1 MAKPKPRRRSSAT
14 AVWRRRLAALAT
26 IALALAAGYFFWLR
40 NSSLFEVREVEVSGA
55 TANAPEVAA
64 ALQEAARG
72 MTTLHIRDQEL
83 RDAVSGFPTIAS
95 LKAQASVPHKLE
107 IEVTE
112 RLPVALVKQGGA
124 TTPVSADGY
133 LLRGVEA
140 DPGLPL
146 LEPSQPLDGARLGA
160 RDIEQAA
167 LLGAVPDQLRKGI
180 ETSRFDPDQAGVV
193 VELSN
198 GIELRLG
205 DSSEAAAKWAAAAA
219 VLADRK
225 LGSPAYIDVSV
236 PGRPVAGGY
245 SG

>member
-1 MAKPKPRRRSSAT
+1 
-14 AVWRRRLAALAT
+14 
-26 IALALAAGYFFWLR
+26 
-40 NSSLFEVREVEVSGA
+40 
-55 TANAPEVAA
+55 
-64 ALQEAARG
+64 
-72 MTTLHIRDQEL
+72 EL

-124 TTPVSADGY
+124 TTPASADGY

>member
-124 TTPVSADGY
+124 TTP
-133 LLRGVEA
+133 
-140 DPGLPL
+140 
-146 LEPSQPLDGARLGA
+146 
-160 RDIEQAA
+160 
-167 LLGAVPDQLRKGI
+167 
-180 ETSRFDPDQAGVV
+180 
-193 VELSN
+193 
-198 GIELRLG
+198 
-205 DSSEAAAKWAAAAA
+205 
-219 VLADRK
+219 
-225 LGSPAYIDVSV
+225 
-236 PGRPVAGGY
+236 
-245 SG
+245 

>member
-146 LEPSQPLDGARLGA
+146 LEPSQRLDGARLGA

-193 VELSN
+193 AELSN

-205 DSSEAAAKWAAAAA
+205 DSSEAAAK
-219 VLADRK
+219 
-225 LGSPAYIDVSV
+225 
-236 PGRPVAGGY
+236 
-245 SG
+245 

>member
-107 IEVTE
+107 
-112 RLPVALVKQGGA
+112 
-124 TTPVSADGY
+124 
-133 LLRGVEA
+133 
-140 DPGLPL
+140 
-146 LEPSQPLDGARLGA
+146 
-160 RDIEQAA
+160 
-167 LLGAVPDQLRKGI
+167 
-180 ETSRFDPDQAGVV
+180 
-193 VELSN
+193 
-198 GIELRLG
+198 
-205 DSSEAAAKWAAAAA
+205 
-219 VLADRK
+219 
-225 LGSPAYIDVSV
+225 
-236 PGRPVAGGY
+236 
-245 SG
+245 

>member
-1 MAKPKPRRRSSAT
+1 
-14 AVWRRRLAALAT
+14 
-26 IALALAAGYFFWLR
+26 
-40 NSSLFEVREVEVSGA
+40 
-55 TANAPEVAA
+55 A

-124 TTPVSADGY
+124 TTPATADGY

-140 DPGLPL
+140 DPGLPQ
-146 LEPSQPLDGARLGA
+146 LEPSPPLDGVRLGA
-160 RDIEQAA
+160 HDIEQAA
-167 LLGAVPDQLRKGI
+167 LLGAAPDQLRKGI

>member
-1 MAKPKPRRRSSAT
+1 
-14 AVWRRRLAALAT
+14 
-26 IALALAAGYFFWLR
+26 
-40 NSSLFEVREVEVSGA
+40 
-55 TANAPEVAA
+55 
-64 ALQEAARG
+64 
-72 MTTLHIRDQEL
+72 
-83 RDAVSGFPTIAS
+83 
-95 LKAQASVPHKLE
+95 
-107 IEVTE
+107 
-112 RLPVALVKQGGA
+112 
-124 TTPVSADGY
+124 
-133 LLRGVEA
+133 
-140 DPGLPL
+140 
-146 LEPSQPLDGARLGA
+146 DGARLGA